1 MTMKGNV
8 DAVIG
13 ANIHQN
19 LFIPWLMSRYADSW
33 PEDAFEKEKFRG
45 ALICLTGGSLG
56 SVSTY
61 RSGQPQRLLIG
72 HAIVY

>member
-1 MTMKGNV
+1 MAMKGNV

-45 ALICLTGGSLG
+45 ALNLIPLG
-56 SVSTY
+56 FSE
-61 RSGQPQRLLIG
+61 GL
-72 HAIVY
+72 